1 MIRKPGLIVAFL
13 SLFAIAFHSGAFAAA
28 GSLDPTFGNR
38 GKVLTSLHNCGTA
51 ICIADPIGAFLQP
64 DGNIVVGVR
73 SAASVLRYLNNGSL
87 DPNFGSN
94 GVALVPKA
102 LGAEAAIILQ
112 EDGKIVV
119 AGENA
124 VTNGTAVTVARLN
137 SNGTLDANFGSDGIA
152 AATLNGAG
160 RGLGEAVLIQPDN
173 AILVAATV
181 SKPIRPVTSV
191 TALARF
197 NPNGSPDTSF
207 GNGGAEIITGATSG
221 VRTTAVLQDGE
232 ILVVNGSAIAQF
244 TSNGTLEPNV
254 TGGTIVATSNN
265 EVFLSNGNFLHATTV
280 STGSLSSEA
289 QVLEFTHTGA
299 KDSAFNNPMFGF
311 VSDGFNQG
319 DSTGLQADGK
329 IVVGGAR
336 FAPDSSSSVDG
347 LARLN
352 TDGSMDSSFGNDGT
366 LTTSFTNHDLGYDF
380 ILIQNDGSIVAIGA
394 SEDRANLE
402 QDDVALARYL
412 AE

>member
-1 MIRKPGLIVAFL
+1 MMRKASSILALLP
-13 SLFAIAFHSGAFAAA
+13 LFAVALHNAAFAAA
-28 GSLDPTFGNR
+28 GSLDPTFGNK
-38 GKVLTSLHNCGTA
+38 GKVLTSLHNCGA
-51 ICIADPIGAFLQP
+51 AVCIADPIGAFLQP
-64 DGNIVVGVR
+64 DGKIVVGVR
-73 SAASVLRYLNNGSL
+73 SAASVLRYLGNGSL
-87 DPNFGSN
+87 DLNFGSK
-94 GVALVPKA
+94 GVAPAPKG
-102 LGAEAAIILQ
+102 LGGEAAIILQ
-112 EDGKIVV
+112 DDGKIVV
-119 AGENA
+119 AGENT

-137 SNGTLDANFGSDGIA
+137 SNGTLDANFGSGGIA
-152 AATLNGAG
+152 AATLDGAG
-160 RGLGEAVLIQPDN
+160 RGLGEAVLIQPDD

-181 SKPIRPVTSV
+181 NKPIRPVTSV

-197 NPNGSPDTSF
+197 NPDGTLDSGF
-207 GNGGAEIITGATSG
+207 GNGGAEIISGATSG
-221 VRTTAVLQDGE
+221 AHAAAVLQGGE

-244 TSNGTLEPNV
+244 TSNGTLEPI
-254 TGGTIVATSNN
+254 TGGTIVATSGSGL
-265 EVFLSNGNFLHATTV
+265 FLPNGNFLHATTV

-299 KDSAFNNPMFGF
+299 KDSAFNNPMFTF
-311 VSDGFNQG
+311 IADGFNQG
-319 DSTGLQADGK
+319 DSTGLPADGK

-352 TDGSMDSSFGNDGT
+352 ADGSLDSLFGNGGT

-380 ILIQNDGSIVAIGA
+380 ILIQSDGSIVAIGA